1 MTKTFIT
8 YKEIL
13 KARKNGMNLYGD
25 IDNALLTRTLLIA
38 NNFEKNNQPIDRKAL
53 DALLWLLVVEKG
65 FESDETLAEKAEA
78 ALAEEVGTLK
88 NSVHDVS
95 VILTDDDEYT
105 VFLNMTYGGSYVDG
119 VTVGHYDTEED
130 FEEILADLISLSSKY
145 NIRFLSYAGYETN
158 REPEIDL
165 LRVNFSRLAY
175 EMTK

>member
-8 YKEIL
+8 YEEVME
-13 KARKNGMNLYGD
+13 ARKNGMDLYGD
-25 IDNALLTRTLLIA
+25 VDNALFTRTLLIA

-53 DALLWLLVVEKG
+53 NALLWLLVEKG
-65 FESDETLAEKAEA
+65 FESDETLAEKAEKK
-78 ALAEEVGTLK
+78 LADEVGTLK

-95 VILTDDDEYT
+95 VVLSDDDEYT
-105 VFLNMTYGGSYVDG
+105 VFFNMTLGGYHIDC

-158 REPEIDL
+158 REPELDH

-175 EMTK
+175 EMKK

>member
-8 YKEIL
+8 YEEVME
-13 KARKNGMNLYGD
+13 ARENGMDLYGAV
-25 IDNALLTRTLLIA
+25 DNALFTRALLVA
-38 NNFEKNNQPIDRKAL
+38 NNFEKNNQPIDAEGL
-53 DALLWLLVVEKG
+53 DALLWLLVEKG
-65 FESDETLAEKAEA
+65 FDFDETLAEKAEE

-88 NSVHDVS
+88 NSVHDIS
-95 VILTDDDEYT
+95 VVLTDDDEYT
-105 VFLNMTYGGSYVDG
+105 VFLNMTYGGSHVDS

-130 FEEILADLISLSSKY
+130 FEEILVDLISLSSKY

-158 REPEIDL
+158 REPQIDL